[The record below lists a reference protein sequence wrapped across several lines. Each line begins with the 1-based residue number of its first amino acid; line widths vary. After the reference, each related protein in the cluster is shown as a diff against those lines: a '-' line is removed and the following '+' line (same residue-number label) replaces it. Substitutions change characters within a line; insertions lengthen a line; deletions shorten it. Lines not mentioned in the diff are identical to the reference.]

1 MQRAD
6 FANEDRSQR
15 IFCGR
20 IINGVAPDTRR
31 SAPAFIASTV
41 PTISL
46 SIRTYCCV
54 RRSGRRVDA
63 GRQEFCATAR
73 CRGGIA
79 GIRSKV
85 TDQGVYC
92 RRPQTSGLL
101 GARFKQLGGES
112 PYCGLCGPFR
122 KACGLRHAR
131 KCRVSRRCC
140 GGLRRVGELKTL
152 P

>member
-54 RRSGRRVDA
+54 RRSGRRVVEVA
-63 GRQEFCATAR
+63 LLAFEAKLQIRACIV
-73 CRGGIA
+73 GGH
-79 GIRSKV
+79 KHPV
-85 TDQGVYC
+85 CWV
-92 RRPQTSGLL
+92 
-101 GARFKQLGGES
+101 
-112 PYCGLCGPFR
+112 
-122 KACGLRHAR
+122 
-131 KCRVSRRCC
+131 RV
-140 GGLRRVGELKTL
+140 LNN
-152 P
+152 